1 MSRITKLCL
10 MLAAGAGI
18 CAAQRWEFGGVG
30 GAAVFRPAEATA
42 GSAAADAGFANGYV
56 FGVYLGNN
64 VNNYIGGEVRY
75 LYGRSDLELKSGS
88 AKATMSGVNHTAHY
102 DVLVHFAK
110 TDAQVR
116 PFVAAGGGMR
126 LYQGTGTER
135 AAQPLANLGLLTHAS
150 QWKPV
155 VSFGGG
161 VKVKLGARASFR
173 AEFRDYLTPF
183 PEKVI
188 APAPRASIKGWL
200 HGMTA
205 LFGIGYVF

>member
-1 MSRITKLCL
+1 MSRATVICML
-10 MLAAGAGI
+10 LAAGAGTS
-18 CAAQRWEFGGVG
+18 AAQRWEFGGVG

-42 GSAAADAGFANGYV
+42 ANAKADAGFANGYA
-56 FGVYLGNN
+56 FGVFLGNN
-64 VNNYIGGEVRY
+64 VNEYIGGEVRY

-88 AKATMSGVNHTAHY
+88 VKATMSGATHTAHY

-110 TDAQVR
+110 TSAAVR
-116 PFVAAGGGMR
+116 PFAAVGGGMR
-126 LYQGTGTER
+126 LYQGTGMER

-161 VKVKLGARASFR
+161 VKVRLGSRATLR